1 MNQNNT
7 AHNASTAADRASKP
21 RTGGEALVAALA
33 DHGVD
38 QIFGIPGTHNLA
50 VYAHLDAYGI
60 KHFSPR
66 HEQGAGYAA
75 DGYARHSGRVGVC
88 LTTSGPAIL
97 NAAAAAAQA
106 YSDSVPV
113 LFISPGLPLQHPGRG
128 NGYLH
133 EIKDQSRAMDSVV
146 AYSHRITSV
155 EEIPLAVAQAF
166 AQMNNGRPRP
176 VHLEIPL
183 DLLDV
188 EAVAPAVAPV
198 PVQRLA
204 PDAYLVERAA
214 AALAGAKTPGIIVG
228 GGARGAVKELTRL
241 AEALGAPVVTTANGK
256 GVLPADH
263 PLSIGAG
270 VHHPG
275 AAAFAADC
283 DVLLAVGTEL
293 APSDFWVGPLQVQG
307 TLVRID
313 VDPQQ
318 IVTNALP
325 DIALVADTARA
336 LAALVASV
344 ESASSG
350 AAGADAGVE
359 RAARFREQLT
369 ADAQAEGRI
378 YLDIVAA
385 LGQALGREGVV
396 AADSAMACYYG
407 ALSNLPGYRPSSFL
421 YPTGVG
427 TLGFGLPA
435 AIGAKLADP
444 ARPVLAM
451 HGDGGLMFTVA
462 ELAGAAEAGLPI
474 PVLVVDNGGYGEIR
488 HEQVARGDQPLGVD
502 LGRPDFVGLA
512 KALGCHSVEVGPGNT
527 FADDLVA
534 ALTQAF
540 DADRPTLVLVRESQ
554 AAADHA

>member
-1 MNQNNT
+1 MNQTNPST
-7 AHNASTAADRASKP
+7 HVAASEKP

-33 DHGVD
+33 DHGVE

-50 VYAHLDAYGI
+50 VYAHLSSYGI

-146 AYSHRITSV
+146 AYSHRVTSV

-166 AQMNNGRPRP
+166 GAMTNGRPRP

-198 PVQRLA
+198 PLQPAAPAQRLVQ
-204 PDAYLVERAA
+204 DAARL
-214 AALAGAKTPGIIVG
+214 LAEATKPGIVVG
-228 GGARGAVKELTRL
+228 GGARHAVQELTRL
-241 AEALGAPVVTTANGK
+241 ADVLGAPVITTANGK
-256 GVLPADH
+256 GVLPAGH
-263 PLSIGAG
+263 PLSLGAG
-270 VHHPG
+270 VHHP
-275 AAAFAADC
+275 AAADFAAGC

-293 APSDFWVGPLQVQG
+293 APSDFWIGPLKAHGQ
-307 TLVRID
+307 LVRID

-318 IVTNALP
+318 IITNALP
-325 DIALVADTARA
+325 DVALVCDAAVGLKELSEAVSGANDTA
-336 LAALVASV
+336 AAD
-344 ESASSG
+344 G
-350 AAGADAGVE
+350 HQ
-359 RAARFREQLT
+359 RAATWRERVQE
-369 ADAQAEGRI
+369 DARNEGRR
-378 YLDIVAA
+378 YLDIVEGMAAA
-385 LGQALGREGVV
+385 LGENGVV
-396 AADSAMACYYG
+396 SADSAMACYYG
-407 ALSNLPGYRPSSFL
+407 ALSNLPGHRPGSFL

-427 TLGFGLPA
+427 TLGYGLPA
-435 AIGAKLADP
+435 AIGAKLAAPD
-444 ARPVLAM
+444 RPVMAM
-451 HGDGGLMFTVA
+451 HGDGGLMFSVA
-462 ELAGAAEAGLPI
+462 ELAGAAEAGLSL

-488 HEQVARGDQPLGVD
+488 DEQVARGDRPLGVD

-512 KALGCHSVEVGPGNT
+512 RSLGCYGLEVPPDGNL
-527 FADDLVA
+527 ADGLA
-534 ALTQAF
+534 QAIT
-540 DADRPTLVLVRESQ
+540 DAFTVDRPTLILVREPQ
-554 AAADHA
+554 AEGENE